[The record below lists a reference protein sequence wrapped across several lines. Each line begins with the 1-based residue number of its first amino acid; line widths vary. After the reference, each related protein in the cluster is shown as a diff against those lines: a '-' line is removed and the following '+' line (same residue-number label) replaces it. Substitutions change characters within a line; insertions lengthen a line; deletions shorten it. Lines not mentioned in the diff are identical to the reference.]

1 MLREKR
7 GDFKRDSDV
16 ASVLFLES
24 SHWLQFRFCQ
34 NGLDSGKK
42 SSCVGDQAVDDGSL
56 DGEHGGKDRV
66 DGLERY
72 LRAVKKK
79 T

>member
-1 MLREKR
+1 M
-7 GDFKRDSDV
+7 
-16 ASVLFLES
+16 
-24 SHWLQFRFCQ
+24 
-34 NGLDSGKK
+34 
-42 SSCVGDQAVDDGSL
+42 GDQAVDDGSL
-56 DGEHGGKDRV
+56 DRERGGKDRV